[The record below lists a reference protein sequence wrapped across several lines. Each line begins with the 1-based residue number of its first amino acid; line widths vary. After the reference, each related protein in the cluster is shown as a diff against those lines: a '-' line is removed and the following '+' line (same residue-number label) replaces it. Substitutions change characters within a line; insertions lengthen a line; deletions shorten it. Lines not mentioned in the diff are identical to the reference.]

1 MLGIMKRKT
10 GPVPQPLEVRFM
22 RFVEKEPM
30 SGCWLWAGH
39 VAKSGYGRFGLRNDS
54 GVGYRWKAVEAHQV
68 SWMLFHGK
76 PPKGIDVNSKVI
88 DHICNNRACVNPA
101 HLQILGRIE
110 NVMKGRV

>member
-1 MLGIMKRKT
+1 MKRKT